1 MSALIA
7 VSIGIGFLTA
17 VAILLLVSGAYVFGQ
32 EEASFPQPQTEESG
46 Q

>member
-1 MSALIA
+1 MSALVA
-7 VSIGIGFLTA
+7 FTAGVSFLTA
-17 VAILLLVSGAYVFGQ
+17 VAILLVVSGAYAFGQ